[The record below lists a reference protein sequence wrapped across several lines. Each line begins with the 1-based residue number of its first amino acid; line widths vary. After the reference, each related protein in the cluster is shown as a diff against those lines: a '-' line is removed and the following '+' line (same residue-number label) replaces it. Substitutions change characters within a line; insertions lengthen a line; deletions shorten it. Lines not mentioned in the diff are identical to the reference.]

1 MMQQMPRPQAELLA
15 ENDTGKRYKVVSQSL
30 PEHSASF
37 RLLSQTLT
45 RPRIAVGS
53 LRQIT
58 MLLQITT
65 SAFKPDP
72 NGNLHIHRTCWTM
85 Y

>member
-1 MMQQMPRPQAELLA
+1 MKQQMPRPQAELLA

-30 PEHSASF
+30 PEQREFSTAESNPNPGP
-37 RLLSQTLT
+37 S
-45 RPRIAVGS
+45 ISVGS
-53 LRQIT
+53 LRQIA

-65 SAFKPDP
+65 AAVKPVP
-72 NGNLHIHRTCWTM
+72 NSNLHIHRTCWTM